1 MQSKIK
7 KHICT
12 ELLIDLIQ
20 GALEEEGHLTKRYSD
35 GNTHFTTAYDCI
47 MVKGADGNYYTLT
60 VDECITQK
68 DPRSGKICRPEDKF
82 EHLDNQEA

>member
-20 GALEEEGHLTKRYSD
+20 GTLEEEGHLTKRYSD
-35 GNTHFTTAYDCI
+35 GNTYITTAYDCI
-47 MVKGADGNYYTLT
+47 MVKGTDGNYYTLI
-60 VDECITQK
+60 VDECIPRK
-68 DPRSGKICRPEDKF
+68 DPRSGKMCNPDETF
-82 EHLDNQEA
+82 ERMDN